1 MLGADR
7 EPVASMDL
15 QLRGQPH
22 VHLTNWHCLGVH
34 IVAVVAF
41 LFLVEANLGHHI
53 PEMADMV
60 AAVRKPRGAVRF
72 LSGDNNSQNHD
83 LAGNAE
89 GWMDPNHIL
98 NHGPLGVKQK
108 PFQADAGE
116 KLAHFHHWPHPKL
129 NYPHQQEVQ
138 FCDSVP
144 LFPFLS
150 NPSIVSPRVPHI
162 PPAPPASRLGT
173 VSGPRGSRSVN
184 GGGRC
189 QRPGAVR
196 DSPRGSTRGPK
207 AGAQHT
213 PQLQT
218 RRGKDVLV
226 RCRRAGGRWLW
237 ERRRGTTAFVVAVGP
252 SFPSLSS
259 SHRNPRRQ
267 KVNRT
272 RPARCA
278 PRRPP
283 PSYPVDRGGAIPL
296 AAPARILSC
305 TG

>member
-89 GWMDPNHIL
+89 GWMDPNHVL
-98 NHGPLGVKQK
+98 NHGPVGVKQK

-144 LFPFLS
+144 C
-150 NPSIVSPRVPHI
+150 
-162 PPAPPASRLGT
+162 
-173 VSGPRGSRSVN
+173 
-184 GGGRC
+184 C
-189 QRPGAVR
+189 QLHKNV
-196 DSPRGSTRGPK
+196 K
-207 AGAQHT
+207 AGG
-213 PQLQT
+213 T
-218 RRGKDVLV
+218 RTAPDEISQ
-226 RCRRAGGRWLW
+226 AMS
-237 ERRRGTTAFVVAVGP
+237 RGTWLDPVFKATSGIELHGMVSVTARRQPRF
-252 SFPSLSS
+252 SFPLAFPCGSIGGPEDF
-259 SHRNPRRQ
+259 N
-267 KVNRT
+267 
-272 RPARCA
+272 
-278 PRRPP
+278 
-283 PSYPVDRGGAIPL
+283 DRDWPTLQL
-296 AAPARILSC
+296 AGRVHYL
-305 TG
+305 